1 MIRHLPAVYMY
12 TSKSKNWFNGIQ
24 SRKRLFADRV
34 SANKK
39 LFADSGVPIEKKH
52 DGGGLLY
59 GGLLPERN
67 FQVEYLQIFFYLQIP
82 YLQITFYL
90 QIGICKYLFI
100 CR

>member
-1 MIRHLPAVYMY
+1 MVVY
-12 TSKSKNWFNGIQ
+12 Q
-24 SRKRLFADRV
+24 SSPPPLMCFFPIGTPL
-34 SANKK
+34 SENKK
-39 LFADSGVPIEKKH
+39 LLADGGVPIEEKH
-52 DGGGLLY
+52 VKGGGLLY